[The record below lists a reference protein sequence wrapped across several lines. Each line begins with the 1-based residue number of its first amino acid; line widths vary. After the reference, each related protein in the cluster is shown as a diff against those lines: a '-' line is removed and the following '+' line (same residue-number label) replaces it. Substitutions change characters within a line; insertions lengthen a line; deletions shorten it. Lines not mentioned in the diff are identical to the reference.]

1 MYNVLTG
8 CKANKNI
15 DAKKAHKKATIIQSN
30 QGDNVKIFRSHF

>member
-15 DAKKAHKKATIIQSN
+15 DAEEALKKATIIQSN
-30 QGDNVKIFRSHF
+30 

>member
-15 DAKKAHKKATIIQSN
+15 DAKKALKKATIIQSN
-30 QGDNVKIFRSHF
+30 